1 MSLLSNTWLNS
12 FEWKKITVEPFTN
25 GHLHDDHLST
35 TAIFFGGQ
43 CIRNSLLF
51 QPLYK
56 RGRGG
61 EVQL

>member
-12 FEWKKITVEPFTN
+12 FEWKKITVEPFN
-25 GHLHDDHLST
+25 DGHLHDDHLST
-35 TAIFFGGQ
+35 TATFF
-43 CIRNSLLF
+43 C
-51 QPLYK
+51 PK